1 MIVNSVMDIPALLK
15 DVDPEQL
22 REILSDLLS
31 VNFTPVFGAAK
42 SIEHEIAAFKAF
54 QCLGVLSANPDE
66 YELVMKLRVTK
77 AKARSLLYQAALRES
92 TIQEGVDD
100 ALRSLLSAPRVTKD
114 GDMVLIEVPQPLL
127 MDFLRHRVRALGFI
141 SDGSFSG
148 AVAKVP
154 LPAIAALVA
163 DLIPAERRKSVESTL
178 RAHGVP
184 GTGLSDLVSG
194 SLSQFGRKV
203 AGAAG
208 AKAGER
214 IGSKLGDFFGEH
226 LDGVFDW
233 IGEHLSYSESDAE
246 FKFITN
252 L

>member
-1 MIVNSVMDIPALLK
+1 MINIPLILK
-15 DVDPEQL
+15 NIDSDQL

-31 VNFTPVFGAAK
+31 VNFSPVFGAAK
-42 SIEHEIAAFKAF
+42 SIEHEIADFNAF
-54 QCLGVLSANPDE
+54 QRLGVLSADPDE

-92 TIQEGVDD
+92 TTQENVDD

-148 AVAKVP
+148 SVARVP
-154 LPAIAALVA
+154 LPAIGALVA
-163 DLIPAERRKSVESTL
+163 DLIPAERRKSVESIL
-178 RAHGVP
+178 RAHGVL

-214 IGSKLGDFFGEH
+214 IGSKLGDYFGEH

-233 IGEHLSYSESDAE
+233 VGEHLSGSEFGSATE
-246 FKFITN
+246 FKLVN
-252 L
+252 NV